1 MGLGQADRWNE
12 RTRVEEP
19 FMHELEGLGWT
30 CMQLEENSPP
40 EASFRTSYGQV
51 ILEPVLGESLRAVNP
66 LIEEDQISRA
76 VNRLI
81 HIESSDIKHANIEV
95 ADLILCG
102 MMLDGSRSRVVKYLD
117 FKHPAENSFLAI
129 SQFKVDVPRSSRY
142 IIPDIVLF
150 VNGIPLVV
158 VECKSPRRMNAMEIA
173 IDKILKY
180 SNIRP
185 GAEEREGNDR
195 LFIYNQLMI
204 ATIGEKALYST
215 TNSDYDR
222 YDASK
227 EAQASEILAEE
238 DITKLDGQQVL
249 IRTMLSPPLLLEM
262 VEISHH
268 I

>member
-1 MGLGQADRWNE
+1 MGLGRADRWNE

-19 FMHELEGLGWT
+19 FMRELEGLGWT

-40 EASFRTSYGQV
+40 ESSFRTSYDQV
-51 ILEPVLGESLRAVNP
+51 ILEPVLRESLRAINP
-66 LIEEDQISRA
+66 KIEEDQICRA

-81 HIESSDIKHANIEV
+81 HIESRDIRHANIEV

-102 MMLDGSRSRVVKYLD
+102 TMLDGSRSRVVKYLD

-129 SQFKVDVPRSSRY
+129 SQLRVDIPRSSRY

-150 VNGIPLVV
+150 VNGIPFVV
-158 VECKSPRRMNAMEIA
+158 AECKSPRRMNAIDIA

-185 GAEEREGNDR
+185 DADEIEGNER
-195 LFIYNQLMI
+195 LFYYNQLMI

-215 TNSDYDR
+215 TSSDYDR
-222 YDASK
+222 YDAWK
-227 EAQASEILAEE
+227 EAYPSKILAEE
-238 DITKLDGQQVL
+238 DFTKLDGQQVL